1 MKKKNVPI
9 LGLVGIVLG
18 LTFLISLIV
27 MIVGMTLQWNT
38 PVQFSNG
45 FFGAGAVFIVLGIL
59 SVTGG
64 FQQRVDFPIVYAE
77 SAGAASISER
87 AQRMMAD
94 INQRYGTMILLIGT
108 GLLLIFISIGI
119 HQLF

>member
-1 MKKKNVPI
+1 MKKKNVSI
-9 LGLVGIVLG
+9 LGLVGIVFG
-18 LTFLISLIV
+18 LTLLISLVVI
-27 MIVGMTLQWNT
+27 IVGLVLEWNS

-45 FFGAGAVFIVLGIL
+45 FFGAGAVTLVLGIL

-64 FQQRVDFPIVYAE
+64 FQQRADFPMVYAE

-94 INQRYGTMILLIGT
+94 INQRYGTMTFLIST

-119 HQLF
+119 HQLL